1 MKKYALEIL
10 VTFLALLLLF
20 SYTPFFI
27 EKAKAKKILFVKKN
41 EEVLMFSIKRSEK
54 SLCFFMQKNKDGEG
68 DFWKCNVTEF
78 NKEAKTNTFP
88 VEQKTVRTALEGLKC
103 NIKMYKISDIK
114 KDSQP
119 FFLAQKEPIILSFN
133 ILFRNN
139 GKISIKTYGVFLG
152 TLDFTEKK
160 RYLTLSSKKGIWK
173 SDYDFLEFSDVDEN
187 FWLDPYVIPENLF
200 PDKKNVQ
207 LFRVKFYG
215 KEKIILPENID
226 MENLLRLRHGKLFF
240 ESSKENLSKKSDMKI
255 SLEFGKGNFL
265 SMDFYKVDD
274 GNMIISYSSNEW
286 NYSVRLSERTY
297 NSMLNILGLSGENH
311 NNE

>member
-1 MKKYALEIL
+1 
-10 VTFLALLLLF
+10 
-20 SYTPFFI
+20 
-27 EKAKAKKILFVKKN
+27 
-41 EEVLMFSIKRSEK
+41 
-54 SLCFFMQKNKDGEG
+54 
-68 DFWKCNVTEF
+68 
-78 NKEAKTNTFP
+78 
-88 VEQKTVRTALEGLKC
+88 
-103 NIKMYKISDIK
+103 MYKISDIK